1 MAKLIYNEDALVDQQ
16 MYKYTKFLHSRITK
30 YTGAGRTLVKY
41 FNINDQN
48 TTTSMGFDTHYQI
61 LGNDSPLRYN
71 EIHNMILIGF
81 SPLQPEDSQASTSN
95 ARNYALHGEAFVI
108 PGTIQPKENDF
119 FIVKHLNMNHL
130 FRVTQVTQDGLNTD
144 GSYRIAYEL
153 FSTNPP
159 EINKVYQQTVGHYT
173 LDLQTIGGEDLT
185 PVIGK
190 EDYELRTRIINMVN
204 DMIENYVARYYDST
218 HNCFVLHLNGQSL
231 FDVCGNVFM
240 SKHGIMIN
248 DNSNGNIVLNPNK
261 IRDQR
266 LDFLYQKSPYKWIER
281 DAPCRYLQSFKYH
294 TVKGWSYP
302 DSSFAMY
309 GSDIDVM
316 IPVDPLCESPNCE
329 KFFPDEVVQILD
341 NEEDIRTCNH
351 VACECCPK
359 AT

>member
-159 EINKVYQQTVGHYT
+159 EINKVYQQTVG
-173 LDLQTIGGEDLT
+173 
-185 PVIGK
+185 
-190 EDYELRTRIINMVN
+190 II
-204 DMIENYVARYYDST
+204 
-218 HNCFVLHLNGQSL
+218 H
-231 FDVCGNVFM
+231 
-240 SKHGIMIN
+240 
-248 DNSNGNIVLNPNK
+248 
-261 IRDQR
+261 
-266 LDFLYQKSPYKWIER
+266 
-281 DAPCRYLQSFKYH
+281 
-294 TVKGWSYP
+294 
-302 DSSFAMY
+302 
-309 GSDIDVM
+309 
-316 IPVDPLCESPNCE
+316 
-329 KFFPDEVVQILD
+329 
-341 NEEDIRTCNH
+341 
-351 VACECCPK
+351 
-359 AT
+359 